1 MTPIFLTRKN
11 SERSDDAMAEDVLI
25 QFSADKDLKDTCVK
39 IYDSMGIDLRTA
51 FCVFM
56 ERTRAANG
64 FPFPLYRLEPEI
76 TREEALEAFNE
87 LREQAKDVPEMSIDE
102 INAEITA
109 ARRERAQC
117 HITQ

>member
-1 MTPIFLTRKN
+1 
-11 SERSDDAMAEDVLI
+11 MAENILI

-39 IYDSMGIDLRTA
+39 IYDSMGIDLSTA
-51 FCVFM
+51 FCMFM
-56 ERTRAANG
+56 EQTKAANG
-64 FPFPLYRLEPEI
+64 LPFPLYRIESEI

-87 LREQAKDVPEMSIDE
+87 LREQARDVPEMSIDG